1 MKRFLTI
8 LVLAISLVS
17 TETMAQNWLNRIA
30 NDYRQRHQQRTP
42 QRYNRQQTY
51 QNRQPSLQQERANR
65 QRLETQE
72 RGYQRQQS
80 VRSNASSNFS
90 ASSNSQVSN
99 MSQGNEN
106 VVALV
111 VNGTGKT
118 KDEAI
123 QNALRSAIEQAYGT
137 FVSSNT
143 EVLND
148 ELVKDDIVTV
158 SFGNIANY
166 KELSSS
172 QLTGDHYEVSLRAVV
187 SIDKLTSFAQSRGM
201 STELLGA
208 SYAMNVRLRELN
220 KRNEDVALTNLRNE
234 LLEICKKGLY
244 DYQLKTSEPQINGN
258 VYLIELAVSLKKNE
272 NGRYFDELYDR
283 TLSALS
289 LSYDEYKDYQRTN
302 SNCLQ
307 YGKYY
312 LRNDYITHLKITDIS
327 TYGMTMF
334 YIEDNLGNRIYV
346 DDNASPQNGRV
357 LMNSGYNEY
366 SVVLSGNI
374 PFKVLRGIDLHG
386 NCRILLQYR
395 LDQLEKLSQIRIVPT
410 NKIPNAYRKLA
421 YLDKKLDNKT
431 ISETDAVETEPIYV
445 RPGYLEQK
453 IGSTMRYPVLAAENG
468 VFGTVKVSFV
478 VKSDGTLNDIRIAK
492 GVDPSL
498 DKEALRVVNLLN
510 DGGWIPAK
518 QNGKNVD
525 FKKTVELSFS
535 LN

>member
-187 SIDKLTSFAQSRGM
+187 SIDKLTSFAQSRG
-201 STELLGA
+201 
-208 SYAMNVRLRELN
+208 
-220 KRNEDVALTNLRNE
+220 
-234 LLEICKKGLY
+234 
-244 DYQLKTSEPQINGN
+244 
-258 VYLIELAVSLKKNE
+258 
-272 NGRYFDELYDR
+272 
-283 TLSALS
+283 
-289 LSYDEYKDYQRTN
+289 
-302 SNCLQ
+302 
-307 YGKYY
+307 
-312 LRNDYITHLKITDIS
+312 
-327 TYGMTMF
+327 
-334 YIEDNLGNRIYV
+334 
-346 DDNASPQNGRV
+346 
-357 LMNSGYNEY
+357 
-366 SVVLSGNI
+366 
-374 PFKVLRGIDLHG
+374 
-386 NCRILLQYR
+386 
-395 LDQLEKLSQIRIVPT
+395 
-410 NKIPNAYRKLA
+410 
-421 YLDKKLDNKT
+421 
-431 ISETDAVETEPIYV
+431 
-445 RPGYLEQK
+445 
-453 IGSTMRYPVLAAENG
+453 
-468 VFGTVKVSFV
+468 
-478 VKSDGTLNDIRIAK
+478 
-492 GVDPSL
+492 
-498 DKEALRVVNLLN
+498 
-510 DGGWIPAK
+510 
-518 QNGKNVD
+518 
-525 FKKTVELSFS
+525 
-535 LN
+535 